1 MNGFLAIL
9 LKEFSHI
16 RRERGT
22 LIFALFIP
30 VLQLTLFG
38 YAIDTKIENVNTAV
52 LNLDGRTRSQL
63 IVEAYENSRTF
74 RIVEQ
79 ATDYDAV
86 EHAIA
91 SGRVKAAIIVPPD
104 YSERIVRGEQASVQV
119 LIDGGDSQVAQAAL
133 NVASRLGIAESLKI
147 SRPLA
152 DSLNVAAARDPSGAF
167 AIPVDMRPRLL
178 FNPNLESERFFVPA
192 LVGIILQNI
201 LIFLTAF
208 ALVRE
213 RELGTLEQ
221 LFVTPV
227 GRLGL
232 MLGKLVPY
240 AVLGFLEMLI
250 VLLVM
255 VFFFSVPIAGNL
267 FLLLCL
273 SGLFIVAALGLGLLI
288 STLAH
293 TQLEAM
299 QNAFFVLLPSILL
312 SGFVFPREGMP
323 APIYWLSFL
332 IPVTHYLE
340 MLRGVILRGAELRD
354 LLPQIY
360 WLSGCCI
367 VILTLSVSRFRKQL
381 D

>member
-38 YAIDTKIENVNTAV
+38 YAIDTKIEHVRTAV
-52 LNLDGRTRSQL
+52 LNLDGRRESL
-63 IVEAYENSRTF
+63 LVIEAFENSRTF
-74 RIVEQ
+74 RV
-79 ATDYDAV
+79 V
-86 EHAIA
+86 EHIRDHESLAHAIT
-91 SGRVKAAIIVPPD
+91 SGRAKVGLVIPPD
-104 YSERIVRGEQASVQV
+104 YTDHLVRGQQAMLQV
-119 LIDGGDSQVAQAAL
+119 LIDGGDSQVAQSAL
-133 NVASRLGIAESLKI
+133 NVASRLGIAASIQIAKPYAEALQ
-147 SRPLA
+147 
-152 DSLNVAAARDPSGAF
+152 VAAARDPSGAL
-167 AIPVDMRPRLL
+167 ALPVDMRPRLL
-178 FNPNLESERFFVPA
+178 FNPDLQSERFFVPA
-192 LVGIILQNI
+192 LVGIILQNVT
-201 LIFLTAF
+201 IFLTAF
-208 ALVRE
+208 AIVRE

-240 AVLGFLEMLI
+240 AMLGFLETLI
-250 VLLVM
+250 VLLAM
-255 VFFFSVPIAGNL
+255 VFAFNVPIVGNL
-267 FLLLCL
+267 FLLL
-273 SGLFIVAALGLGLLI
+273 SVSVLFIVAALGLGLLI
-288 STLAH
+288 STVAR

-299 QNAFFVLLPSILL
+299 QNAFFILLPSILL
-312 SGFVFPREGMP
+312 SGFMFPRDGMP
-323 APIYWLSFL
+323 LPIYLLSFA

-340 MLRGVILRGAELRD
+340 MLRGIILRGADLSD

-360 WLSGCCI
+360 WLTGCCV
-367 VILTLSVSRFRKQL
+367 VILTLSVTRFRKQL